1 MTVLDPRWH
10 ENFAAAL
17 AALETPG
24 FAPALVR
31 ALAGVAEFDFS
42 VIFGY
47 RGEARP
53 IDLYDNFPTARRN
66 VFVADYQ
73 AGPYLLDPF
82 YHASR
87 DRVASGLHRMR
98 ELAPDRFYQS
108 QYYRSY
114 YARTG
119 LAEEIGFFLSPT
131 RDVTVVISLMRDGH
145 RTIFPAREM
154 NRLQMVTPV
163 VIAAAERNW
172 RVLEAEPPASAG
184 AKDRPDK
191 GALPSGLDLAKL
203 FDAFGQRPL
212 TRRER
217 EVGALVLR
225 GHSSEAIAR
234 QLKIAPG
241 TVKIHRKNIYAKLG
255 IASQAELFSL
265 FLSALT
271 GKPERS

>member
-1 MTVLDPRWH
+1 LAALDPTWH
-10 ENFAAAL
+10 ENFAAAV

-31 ALAGVAEFDFS
+31 ALACVAEFDFS
-42 VIFGY
+42 VTFAY

-53 IDLYDNFPTARRN
+53 IDLHDDFPKDRRD

-87 DRVASGLHRMR
+87 DRVANGLHRMR

-114 YARTG
+114 YAKTG
-119 LAEEIGFFLSPT
+119 LAEEVGFFLAPSSE
-131 RDVTVVISLMRDGH
+131 VTIVISLMRDGH
-145 RTIFPAREM
+145 RTVFPAREM
-154 NRLQMVTPV
+154 NRLQMITPV

-172 RVLEAEPPASAG
+172 RALEVEPLAANGAKGRSAG
-184 AKDRPDK
+184 GGLSSA
-191 GALPSGLDLAKL
+191 LDLSRL
-203 FDAFGQRPL
+203 FDAFGRGSL

-271 GKPERS
+271 ERN

>member
-1 MTVLDPRWH
+1 MSALDPDWH
-10 ENFAAAL
+10 RNIAAAL
-17 AALETPG
+17 TAMETPD

-53 IDLYDNFPTARRN
+53 IDLFDNFPAHRRD
-66 VFVADYQ
+66 VFVTDYQ

-87 DRVASGLHRMR
+87 SRVPSGLHRMR

-119 LAEEIGFFLSPT
+119 LAEEIGFFFAPSA
-131 RDVTVVISLMRDGH
+131 DATVVISLMRDGH
-145 RTIFPAREM
+145 RTVFPAREM
-154 NRLQMVTPV
+154 NRLHLVAPV

-172 RVLEAEPPASAG
+172 RRLEAEPAAASA
-184 AKDRPDK
+184 K
-191 GALPSGLDLAKL
+191 GPPGSDGLPSGPDLVRL
-203 FDAFGQRPL
+203 FDDFGQRPL

-234 QLKIAPG
+234 QLKIASG

-255 IASQAELFSL
+255 IASQAELFSM

-271 GKPERS
+271 GKG

>member
-1 MTVLDPRWH
+1 MTALDHRWH
-10 ENFAAAL
+10 QYFAAAL
-17 AALETPG
+17 AALETPE

-31 ALAGVAEFDFS
+31 ALARIAEFDFS

-47 RGEARP
+47 GGEARP
-53 IDLYDNFPTARRN
+53 IDLFNNFPAARRD

-87 DRVASGLHRMR
+87 DRVPSGLHRMR
-98 ELAPDRFYQS
+98 DLAPDRFYQS

-119 LAEEIGFFLSPT
+119 LAEEIGFFLSPSS
-131 RDVTVVISLMRDGH
+131 DATVVISLMRDGH

-154 NRLQMVTPV
+154 NRLQQVAPV
-163 VIAAAERNW
+163 VIAAAERHW
-172 RVLEAEPPASAG
+172 RGLEGETPAAAG
-184 AKDRPDK
+184 DRPD
-191 GALPSGLDLAKL
+191 ASELASGLDLASL
-203 FDAFGQRPL
+203 FDAFGERPL

-234 QLKIAPG
+234 QLRIAPG

-255 IASQAELFSL
+255 TASQAELFSL
-265 FLSALT
+265 FLSSLA
-271 GKPERS
+271 GRR

>member
-1 MTVLDPRWH
+1 MTALDHRWH
-10 ENFAAAL
+10 QYFAAAL
-17 AALETPG
+17 AALETPE

-31 ALAGVAEFDFS
+31 ALARIAEFDFS

-47 RGEARP
+47 CGEARP
-53 IDLYDNFPTARRN
+53 IDLFNNFPAARRD

-87 DRVASGLHRMR
+87 GRVPSGLHRMR
-98 ELAPDRFYQS
+98 DLAPDRFYQS

-119 LAEEIGFFLSPT
+119 LAEEIGFFLSPSS
-131 RDVTVVISLMRDGH
+131 DATVVISLMRDGH

-154 NRLQMVTPV
+154 NRLQQVAPV
-163 VIAAAERNW
+163 VIAAAERHW
-172 RVLEAEPPASAG
+172 RGLEGEAPAAAG
-184 AKDRPDK
+184 GRPDESEL
-191 GALPSGLDLAKL
+191 ASRLDLASL
-203 FDAFGQRPL
+203 FDAFGERPL

-265 FLSALT
+265 FLSSLA
-271 GKPERS
+271 GRR

>member
-1 MTVLDPRWH
+1 VSALDPAWH
-10 ENFAAAL
+10 ENFATAL
-17 AALETPG
+17 GALETPG
-24 FAPALVR
+24 FAAALVR
-31 ALAGVAEFDFS
+31 ALTCVAEFDFS
-42 VIFGY
+42 VTFGY
-47 RGEARP
+47 RGEAP
-53 IDLYDNFPTARRN
+53 PLDLHDNFPAARRDI
-66 VFVADYQ
+66 FVTDYQ

-87 DRVASGLHRMR
+87 DRVPSGLHRMR

-114 YARTG
+114 YAKTG
-119 LAEEIGFFLSPT
+119 LAEEIGFFLAPS
-131 RDVTVVISLMRDGH
+131 REMTVVISLMRDGH
-145 RTIFPAREM
+145 RTVFPAREM
-154 NRLQMVTPV
+154 NRLQMVAPV

-172 RVLEAEPPASAG
+172 RGLEAQVPSPTG
-184 AKDRPDK
+184 VQGRP
-191 GALPSGLDLAKL
+191 GPQALPSGLDLGTL
-203 FDAFGQRPL
+203 FDAFGQHPL

-265 FLSALT
+265 FLSSLA
-271 GKPERS
+271 GRS

>member
-1 MTVLDPRWH
+1 MTALDHRWH
-10 ENFAAAL
+10 QYFAAAL
-17 AALETPG
+17 AALETPE

-31 ALAGVAEFDFS
+31 ALARIAEFDFS

-47 RGEARP
+47 CGEARP
-53 IDLYDNFPTARRN
+53 IDLFNNFPAARRD

-87 DRVASGLHRMR
+87 DRVPSGLHRMR
-98 ELAPDRFYQS
+98 DLAPDRFYQS

-119 LAEEIGFFLSPT
+119 LAEEIGFFLSPSS
-131 RDVTVVISLMRDGH
+131 DATVVISLMRDGH
-145 RTIFPAREM
+145 CTVFPAREM
-154 NRLQMVTPV
+154 NRLQQVAPV
-163 VIAAAERNW
+163 VIAAAERHW
-172 RVLEAEPPASAG
+172 RGLKAQASPPAG
-184 AKDRPDK
+184 TRLHP
-191 GALPSGLDLAKL
+191 GPQALPSGLDLSTL
-203 FDAFGQRPL
+203 FDAFGERPL

-217 EVGALVLR
+217 EVGGLVLR

-265 FLSALT
+265 FLSSLAGRT
-271 GKPERS
+271 

>member
-1 MTVLDPRWH
+1 M
-10 ENFAAAL
+10 AAAL
-17 AALETPG
+17 AAMETPD

-53 IDLYDNFPTARRN
+53 IDLFDNFPAHRRD

-87 DRVASGLHRMR
+87 SHVPSGLHRMR

-119 LAEEIGFFLSPT
+119 LAEEIGFFLAPSA
-131 RDVTVVISLMRDGH
+131 DATVVISLMRDGH
-145 RTIFPAREM
+145 RTVFPAREM
-154 NRLQMVTPV
+154 NRLHLVAPV

-172 RVLEAEPPASAG
+172 RRLEVEPVMAD
-184 AKDRPDK
+184 AKDKPDRN
-191 GALPSGLDLAKL
+191 GLPSGPDLAKL

-255 IASQAELFSL
+255 IASQAELFSM
-265 FLSALT
+265 FLSALA
-271 GKPERS
+271 GKG